1 MIVLSDVWI
10 SCICVNIEKTATM
23 ASAKKEI
30 EDMPSDL
37 DQAEEEEGPGLLF
50 ICFWNERLFIHSPA
64 AAYDDVVVV
73 LVLTNNCYWQVVQ
86 L

>member
-1 MIVLSDVWI
+1 
-10 SCICVNIEKTATM
+10 M

-50 ICFWNERLFIHSPA
+50 ICF
-64 AAYDDVVVV
+64 
-73 LVLTNNCYWQVVQ
+73 
-86 L
+86 